1 MCAHSILLDFLMD
14 PTRFADDNQRNVIFK
29 TIFGELENVFPQLKT
44 VYEMATE
51 DGYLY
56 VLAHNN
62 VLIITLRFFNQGVIT
77 INVEFYQ
84 DEGQEPKLNYTS
96 SKQLENSL
104 TKKLNVLSRHVL
116 PPIKR
121 GDLPRYFP
129 SADERLL
136 EYDIDKLV
144 FEQQSEFQKIQIVHS
159 KTLGNML
166 VLDELQNIAES
177 DLIYTETLMQ
187 RGIENYKDKEICILG
202 GGDGALL
209 YELLKEE
216 PKFVTML
223 EIDEIVMQACNKHLR
238 SICGDVLEKRKG
250 ANYEIVVA
258 DCMAYMKKY
267 VKEGKKFDY
276 VFGDLTDVPISD
288 TPTGE
293 IWDFIRTILEHS
305 LKLLKPDGKYLTHA
319 NGATCP
325 EALQMFE
332 EQLKLLTP
340 PVKFTKATAFV
351 PSFMEHWVFY
361 QVSLA

>member
-1 MCAHSILLDFLMD
+1 
-14 PTRFADDNQRNVIFK
+14 
-29 TIFGELENVFPQLKT
+29 
-44 VYEMATE
+44 
-51 DGYLY
+51 
-56 VLAHNN
+56 
-62 VLIITLRFFNQGVIT
+62 
-77 INVEFYQ
+77 
-84 DEGQEPKLNYTS
+84 
-96 SKQLENSL
+96 
-104 TKKLNVLSRHVL
+104 
-116 PPIKR
+116 
-121 GDLPRYFP
+121 
-129 SADERLL
+129 
-136 EYDIDKLV
+136 
-144 FEQQSEFQKIQIVHS
+144 
-159 KTLGNML
+159 
-166 VLDELQNIAES
+166 
-177 DLIYTETLMQ
+177 MQ

-340 PVKFTKATAFV
+340 PVKFAKATAFV

-361 QVSLA
+361 QVSLAWPSSFDSINQYKPKLFTDIYFLCSNMFYHKMVS